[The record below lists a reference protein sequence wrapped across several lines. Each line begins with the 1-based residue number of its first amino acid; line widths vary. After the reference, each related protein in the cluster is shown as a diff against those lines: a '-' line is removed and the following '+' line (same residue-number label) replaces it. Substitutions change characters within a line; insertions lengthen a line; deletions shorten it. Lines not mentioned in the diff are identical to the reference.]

1 MAGHCGNYCQKYK
14 LNFVGIAKNQQ
25 KVKPFPQE
33 NLNIYKIGFFF
44 WSKEEITTEDQ

>member
-44 WSKEEITTEDQ
+44 